1 MDKQAEIAR
10 IKAEYEARNK
20 EIERQHRLEM
30 AKIIGGGLLS
40 IGSAFIPG
48 TAGLKVAGA
57 LGKTIAPMV
66 GKKIGTEIASGLVS
80 GGLSGAVEGFGRGLI
95 ENKNP
100 LKTMAQ
106 DSAVGLATG
115 GLGGLA
121 VGKIGQNIARK
132 SLPNNPQAQKQY
144 YNNYL
149 EGLNNNAITKQGFN
163 IDEIRG
169 LKTGNYTDNGS
180 GILHDSANPRHV
192 LQAKLI
198 NEVNPAND
206 SYHTWIRTADDIYNF
221 EDTLKAPVFDED
233 FIGNDFDPSYSW
245 DMAQEAIKNG
255 QIEVYSSYPID
266 KGVFVSP
273 SYMEAE
279 QYAGGPGG
287 KVYSKLIPLND
298 VAWIDPT
305 QGQYAPVKMNST
317 QGTNKLPKP
326 VINQE
331 ESIINKDIVPYKESN
346 YFKQRQERIANREKE
361 NLYNKLMGMSEDL
374 KSPKPIEEALKKE
387 GKIGIMKGS
396 ESFEPDEINY
406 SISEIVS
413 NMSPDEKA
421 KGYAVRKLGNNYTH
435 LKYNKDGNHELG
447 KYQIGDTKYD

>member
-1 MDKQAEIAR
+1 MDKQAEIAK

-48 TAGLKVAGA
+48 TAGIKVAGA

-80 GGLSGAVEGFGRGLI
+80 GGLSGAVEGLGRGLI

-144 YNNYL
+144 FDNYIADL
-149 EGLNNNAITKQGFN
+149 SNKSQAMA
-163 IDEIRG
+163 DYRG
-169 LKTGNYTDNGS
+169 LSQGARGLGNGVTMY
-180 GILHDSANPRHV
+180 DSANPRHV

-287 KVYSKLIPLND
+287 KVYSKLVPLND

-317 QGTNKLPKP
+317 QGTNNLPKP